1 MRQCRKF
8 HDVQTVR
15 ELSPPLLHLIPPLK
29 MASVLACSG
38 LTALP
43 VRAPVAR
50 RSARVAAPM
59 ALKKEAVSAAS
70 VAAAFTAA
78 PAMAAQEVAQVAMET
93 NILGLIATALFVIIP
108 TSFLIVLFV
117 KSESDGA
124 RSGGFSQ
131 EYYNKSKTRGRG
143 KGGKITNESAI
154 MKGKGL
160 GMYSDD

>member
-15 ELSPPLLHLIPPLK
+15 ELSPHLLHLIPPLK

-50 RSARVAAPM
+50 RSARVAAPKASVTAVRVAPTM

-108 TSFLIVLFV
+108 TSFLIV
-117 KSESDGA
+117 
-124 RSGGFSQ
+124 
-131 EYYNKSKTRGRG
+131 
-143 KGGKITNESAI
+143 
-154 MKGKGL
+154 
-160 GMYSDD
+160 